1 MCQARLFELC
11 WQMDTLWCAQDGS
24 LGLLIVTYWQ
34 RVSTSI
40 LYFIIFKELS
50 NKKELIDKKKKLKKR
65 SCTQERK
72 NIYKYMPHLIFFL
85 AFIFFIR
92 FFNFIHSIFLFGWDI
107 IAQINRIFEITDNT
121 QHLLVVLQHVWSS
134 QIPSPF
140 FSISSS
146 GEILSVL
153 DSNPPNY

>member
-50 NKKELIDKKKKLKKR
+50 NKKELIGKKKIKK
-65 SCTQERK
+65 TELHARK
-72 NIYKYMPHLIFFL
+72 KKYI
-85 AFIFFIR
+85 
-92 FFNFIHSIFLFGWDI
+92 
-107 IAQINRIFEITDNT
+107 
-121 QHLLVVLQHVWSS
+121 
-134 QIPSPF
+134 
-140 FSISSS
+140 
-146 GEILSVL
+146 
-153 DSNPPNY
+153 

>member
-72 NIYKYMPHLIFFL
+72 NIYKYMPHLF
-85 AFIFFIR
+85 
-92 FFNFIHSIFLFGWDI
+92 
-107 IAQINRIFEITDNT
+107 
-121 QHLLVVLQHVWSS
+121 
-134 QIPSPF
+134 F
-140 FSISSS
+140 FSCFYFFYT
-146 GEILSVL
+146 VF
-153 DSNPPNY
+153 